1 MTMITRLAC
10 SLCDYNNMYVTE
22 VMICSLVSFV
32 VVFVPAVSLYL
43 VRSVSCLVAA
53 LALAVDVVAAVAD
66 GAVHAD
72 LLARVVLAL
81 GGAHHRG

>member
-1 MTMITRLAC
+1 M
-10 SLCDYNNMYVTE
+10 
-22 VMICSLVSFV
+22 
-32 VVFVPAVSLYL
+32 SLYL
-43 VRSVSCLVAA
+43 VRSVSRLVAA

-81 GGAHHRG
+81 GGRTSPGLQRNETM

>member
-1 MTMITRLAC
+1 M
-10 SLCDYNNMYVTE
+10 
-22 VMICSLVSFV
+22 
-32 VVFVPAVSLYL
+32 SLYL
-43 VRSVSCLVAA
+43 VHSVSRLVAA

-81 GGAHHRG
+81 GGAHHRGWNNKITTSLHLHI

>member
-1 MTMITRLAC
+1 M
-10 SLCDYNNMYVTE
+10 
-22 VMICSLVSFV
+22 
-32 VVFVPAVSLYL
+32 FVPAVQSLSHRL
-43 VRSVSCLVAA
+43 LPLLRLIAA

-81 GGAHHRG
+81 SSAHHRSCNDQETVETLNARTTIVVSLNSATLESIQ

>member
-1 MTMITRLAC
+1 
-10 SLCDYNNMYVTE
+10 
-22 VMICSLVSFV
+22 
-32 VVFVPAVSLYL
+32 VSLYL
-43 VRSVSCLVAA
+43 VRSVSRLIAA
-53 LALAVDVVAAVAD
+53 LAHAVDVVAAVAD